1 MTFTQSSSSQQ
12 QLEHNKLIEER
23 ADNLDNELKDSNHN
37 GLKDITGG
45 GSEQSLE
52 EHQQL
57 TVTKDNIAIVQ
68 DNNPISKSDADILSF
83 EFSLPYKKLQN
94 HMALFKKKGSS
105 GKVWFSGKINKN
117 TGDLIS
123 SKIGSLNQQN
133 VAEKS
138 GIHDTANIDTAGK
151 QENGQNPF

>member
-1 MTFTQSSSSQQ
+1 MTFTQSSYSQQQ
-12 QLEHNKLIEER
+12 QLEHNNLIEER

-52 EHQQL
+52 EQQQL

-68 DNNPISKSDADILSF
+68 DNNPISKSDTDILSF
-83 EFSLPYKKLQN
+83 EFSVPYKDLQY
-94 HMALFKKKGSS
+94 HMALLFKKKGSS

-117 TGDLIS
+117 TDDLIS
-123 SKIGSLNQQN
+123 SKIGSPNQQN

-138 GIHDTANIDTAGK
+138 SRNDTATIDTAGK
-151 QENGQNPF
+151 QEIG